1 MINVLFVVVNVT
13 NILALMPYANFRGLQ
28 FLIAQSLQ
36 EALDTLACQKNISVI
51 IADAAL
57 PDGHGVDLLKAINL
71 GEGVTPRFYL
81 LAERC
86 DLRCERRA
94 LSLGVHEVVK
104 KPLDI
109 PTLEK
114 IFCPTVPL
122 INTLPPLIDP
132 AKHFCGLVGESLP
145 MENLY
150 HLIKRVAPTEASV
163 FISGQSGSG
172 KELVAQALHQTS
184 LRANKPYL
192 AINCG
197 VISESLM
204 GSALFG
210 HEKGSFTGAVQ
221 AHKGYFEQA
230 SGGTLFLDEITETS
244 EALQVS
250 LLRVLETMKIM
261 PVGGQRQIDVDV
273 RVLASTNRDPR
284 LAVQQG
290 LLREDLYYR
299 LNIFPIL
306 VPTLAER
313 GADIVLLAKH
323 FLSEHNKI
331 NKKNTQISA
340 VALAYLQSLSY
351 PGNVRQLKNRLY
363 RAYIL
368 ADEWIELEHL
378 QES

>member
-1 MINVLFVVVNVT
+1 MKTDF
-13 NILALMPYANFRGLQ
+13 
-28 FLIAQSLQ
+28 IAT
-36 EALDTLACQKNISVI
+36 D
-51 IADAAL
+51 
-57 PDGHGVDLLKAINL
+57 
-71 GEGVTPRFYL
+71 
-81 LAERC
+81 LAEVTAHRL
-86 DLRCERRA
+86 DKNYWDQAQTTVIGKIAAHAKSAPNGSPLR
-94 LSLGVHEVVK
+94 SDYDV
-104 KPLDI
+104 
-109 PTLEK
+109 
-114 IFCPTVPL
+114 
-122 INTLPPLIDP
+122 
-132 AKHFCGLVGESLP
+132 
-145 MENLY
+145 
-150 HLIKRVAPTEASV
+150 
-163 FISGQSGSG
+163 
-172 KELVAQALHQTS
+172 
-184 LRANKPYL
+184 
-192 AINCG
+192 
-197 VISESLM
+197 M